1 MTGQTERSLPRLA
14 AIVGPTAGGK
24 TALSVAVAKRSG
36 GEIICLDSMQIY
48 SGMEIGNAAP
58 TDPEKQG
65 VPHHLFGFADPRLP
79 FSCADYAALAE
90 RVIEG
95 INARGKLPI
104 LVGGTGLYLDSL
116 LFGCGDASAAPDTAY
131 REELFA
137 LAEREGNGALHEML
151 REKDPEAAAAIH
163 PNNVKRVVRALE
175 ICRACGTKSDYDRRS
190 RGKIRYDFCGVYLC
204 FRDREALYRR
214 IDKRVDTMLSLGLA
228 DEARRLLAEGALDTG
243 TTASQAIGY
252 KELLPYLRGEET
264 SEEAAERLRSA
275 TRRYAKRQITWFSQK
290 DYLTRLE
297 ADDLCTPEGFNRAV
311 ESTAELFSGK

>member
-1 MTGQTERSLPRLA
+1 MTGKTERSLPRLA

-24 TALSVAVAKRSG
+24 TALSVAVAKRLG
-36 GEIICLDSMQIY
+36 GEIVCLDSMQIY

-58 TDPEKQG
+58 TDSEKQG
-65 VPHHLFGFADPRLP
+65 VPHHLFGFADPRVP
-79 FSCADYAALAE
+79 FSLAE
-90 RVIEG
+90 NVIGE

-190 RGKIRYDFCGVYLC
+190 RGEIRYDFRGVYLC

-228 DEARRLLAEGALDTG
+228 DEARRLLAAGALDAG

-264 SEEAAERLRSA
+264 SEEAAERLRGA

-297 ADDLCTPEGFNRAV
+297 ADNLCTPEGFNSAV
-311 ESTAELFSGK
+311 EFTAELFSEK

>member
-1 MTGQTERSLPRLA
+1 MTETSGLLRLA

-24 TALSVAVAKRSG
+24 TALSVAVAKKCR
-36 GEIICLDSMQIY
+36 GEIVCLDSMQIY
-48 SGMEIGNAAP
+48 VGMEIGNAAP
-58 TDPEKQG
+58 TEEERQG
-65 VPHHLFGFADPRLP
+65 VPHHLFGFADSVVP
-79 FSCADYAALAE
+79 FSCADYSAMAE
-90 RVIEG
+90 NVIRE
-95 INARGKLPI
+95 ITARGNLPI

-116 LFGCGDASAAPDTAY
+116 LFGCGDASAAPDMSY

-137 LAEREGNGALHEML
+137 FAEREGRDALYAML

-175 ICRACGTKSDYDRRS
+175 ICRACGKKSDYDRRS
-190 RGKIRYDFCGVYLC
+190 RGSIRYDFSGVYLC
-204 FRDREALYRR
+204 FSDRERLYRR
-214 IDKRVDTMLSLGLA
+214 IDLRVDEMIERGLA
-228 DEARRLLAEGALDTG
+228 DEARRMLDSGALEPG

-264 SEEAAERLRSA
+264 LGEATERLKTA

-297 ADDLCTPEGFNRAV
+297 ADRLGDREEFDRAV
-311 ESTAELFSGK
+311 DFTAELFSGK